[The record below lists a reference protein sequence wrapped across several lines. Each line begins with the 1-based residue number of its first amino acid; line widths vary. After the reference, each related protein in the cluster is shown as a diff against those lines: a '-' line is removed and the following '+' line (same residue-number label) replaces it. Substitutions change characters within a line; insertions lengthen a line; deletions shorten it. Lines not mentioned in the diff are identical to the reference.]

1 MPRQPNIIRRAVRWV
16 RNRFLSSEER
26 KERRR
31 SEKIEQRQKQR
42 EIAYNQWLENRNH
55 QDPSSHGSE
64 EEEEEQRLL
73 QQIEQG
79 RSQRALASSQW
90 VETERDSERLEIHD
104 CDHWPGQ

>member
-16 RNRFLSSEER
+16 RNGFLSSEER

-55 QDPSSHGSE
+55 QDLSSHGS

-73 QQIEQG
+73 QQIERA
-79 RSQRALASSQW
+79 RSQRALAFSQW
-90 VETERDSERLEIHD
+90 GETERDSERFEIND
-104 CDHWPGQ
+104 CDH